1 MKWRLGLCR
10 GYIEMCNMW
19 LSGLPKQS
27 DVSLIFEKADPKVV
41 ESFRKC
47 TLV

>member
-10 GYIEMCNMW
+10 DYIGICNMW

-27 DVSLIFEKADPKVV
+27 DVSLIFDPKWLKASGSVP
-41 ESFRKC
+41 
-47 TLV
+47 